1 MFPYIIMTYLT
12 IIILLKKKLS
22 SRYIM
27 ELVHNVLS
35 IILIVLSI
43 LAYSH
48 NILSYAWAIFALVCI
63 ANLVLIA
70 YLDLDYLC
78 DKIYEYYQ
86 SLS

>member
-1 MFPYIIMTYLT
+1 MTYLT

-48 NILSYAWAIFALVCI
+48 NILSYAWAIIALVCV

-70 YLDLDYLC
+70 YVDLDYLR